1 MPPGRPLLPFN
12 KLADEAGPEPPLLA
26 LVPLPLPLPLPAPA
40 PVVVPLPA
48 LVPAPVPAALPFVVA
63 APAPLPVTEA
73 VVDEAVP
80 GFAPAPPDKPAGVEE
95 GETEGEAK
103 ELVSG
108 RFPPSEVVPYRDVAD
123 VPDPEADG
131 NKSPYRDAADGADEP
146 GVELDGRRLVVM
158 EEP

>member
-12 KLADEAGPEPPLLA
+12 KLADEAGPEPPLP
-26 LVPLPLPLPLPAPA
+26 VPVPVPLPLPAPVLVPVPVPVPV
-40 PVVVPLPA
+40 PVVLPL
-48 LVPAPVPAALPFVVA
+48 VVV

-80 GFAPAPPDKPAGVEE
+80 VLAPAPPDKPAGVDE

-108 RFPPSEVVPYRDVAD
+108 RFPPSDVEPYRDAAE
-123 VPDPEADG
+123 PDADG
-131 NKSPYRDAADGADEP
+131 NKSPYRD
-146 GVELDGRRLVVM
+146 
-158 EEP
+158 